1 MRKLRQSRAHLMT
14 IVAVV
19 IAAWLVA
26 SNHCALAA
34 LTSAN
39 ESNDH
44 ACCHSEKDESP
55 THDVQ
60 CCNSL
65 TVPTPENAV
74 APVVHLTEL
83 TPVWQPAPLSLLSD
97 LHVEVV
103 AVPISDTGPPGS
115 ESFAII
121 VLNRSLLAHAPPVFI
136 V

>member
-26 SNHCALAA
+26 SNHCALATLA
-34 LTSAN
+34 S
-39 ESNDH
+39 EPDDH
-44 ACCHSEKDESP
+44 ACCHSEKGETTP
-55 THDVQ
+55 AHDVQ
-60 CCNSL
+60 CCDSL

-83 TPVWQPAPLSLLSD
+83 MPAWQPASFFLSSD
-97 LHVEVV
+97 LLPELLEVP
-103 AVPISDTGPPGS
+103 APNTGPPGS
-115 ESFAII
+115 ESFAIL